1 MMELE
6 RKLIAAAAF
15 LLLSATVAAADYV
28 RPPPRK
34 TLHLASHPK
43 TSSQPQQVTELLES
57 WFDFDL
63 LMTVLVV
70 YYLVFEL

>member
-1 MMELE
+1 
-6 RKLIAAAAF
+6 
-15 LLLSATVAAADYV
+15 
-28 RPPPRK
+28 
-34 TLHLASHPK
+34 LHLASHPK